1 MVDMRELG
9 YTGLERNGNQV
20 AEEFLRELRFDR
32 GRRIYREMSEMDP
45 IVGATLFAIQM
56 LMAQVETSVEPAE
69 EENPDDTTAA
79 EFVDECLGDMSSSWA
94 ETLGDILSMMTY
106 GWAYLEIVYKRR
118 GGESRDPKRNST
130 YTDGR
135 IGWRKWAIR
144 GQNTLDEWQFDEEGG
159 VQGMWQRDGAAR
171 VFVPIEK
178 SLLFRTV
185 SHKNN
190 PEGRSALRSAYRPW
204 WFKRNI
210 ENVEG
215 IGIERDLAGL
225 PVAYVPPDILSPA
238 ADADERAV
246 LDAIKD
252 IVVNIRRDE
261 QEGIIFPL
269 MYDEA
274 GNQLYKL
281 ELMTSGGARQFD
293 TDTVINRYAN
303 QIAMT
308 LMADFILMGH
318 EGVGSYALGADK
330 STLFRTALTTWLDRI
345 AAVINQY
352 AIPRLLRLNGM
363 RGRCEF
369 KFGAVGT
376 IDLSA
381 LGTFIQQLA
390 GAGMTFFPD
399 VDLENHLRTET
410 NLPPLPDDEVQR
422 REEQRQTDV
431 TPQMQAMMAAAQR
444 ILSRG
449 E

>member
-1 MVDMRELG
+1 M
-9 YTGLERNGNQV
+9 
-20 AEEFLRELRFDR
+20 
-32 GRRIYREMSEMDP
+32 
-45 IVGATLFAIQM
+45 
-56 LMAQVETSVEPAE
+56 
-69 EENPDDTTAA
+69 
-79 EFVDECLGDMSSSWA
+79 
-94 ETLGDILSMMTY
+94 
-106 GWAYLEIVYKRR
+106 
-118 GGESRDPKRNST
+118 
-130 YTDGR
+130 
-135 IGWRKWAIR
+135 
-144 GQNTLDEWQFDEEGG
+144 
-159 VQGMWQRDGAAR
+159 
-171 VFVPIEK
+171 
-178 SLLFRTV
+178 
-185 SHKNN
+185 
-190 PEGRSALRSAYRPW
+190 RSAYRPW

-369 KFGAVGT
+369 KFGTVGT

-390 GAGMTFFPD
+390 GAGMIFFPD
-399 VDLENHLRTET
+399 VDLENHLRTEI